1 MSCAHQKG
9 KLLSLVINSN
19 VLAQESARKLVDNSE
34 KYNKTLR
41 QLASGNRINTAGD
54 DPTGAAISKM
64 LESKVR
70 SSEQA
75 LRNTHD
81 SISLMQIMDGG
92 FAGISDVLTR
102 LRELTLQAST
112 DTLGDVERSFIQ
124 EEVRNSLEEITRIAE
139 STKYNN
145 TKLLSRS
152 VGDLDFQIGINHGK
166 LGRKTFDLSSV
177 NCTLEN
183 LGLTTFN
190 TSTKENA
197 HKSIDLVNNAI
208 LQLNQKR
215 AAIGG
220 FQNGLEATR
229 AKNEEYTFNTD
240 ATKSRI
246 RDADFAEKASDL
258 AREKIMTDATAG
270 VLVNANQKN
279 ALALKLI
286 L

>member
-1 MSCAHQKG
+1 M
-9 KLLSLVINSN
+9 
-19 VLAQESARKLVDNSE
+19 
-34 KYNKTLR
+34 
-41 QLASGNRINTAGD
+41 
-54 DPTGAAISKM
+54 
-64 LESKVR
+64 
-70 SSEQA
+70 
-75 LRNTHD
+75 
-81 SISLMQIMDGG
+81 
-92 FAGISDVLTR
+92 
-102 LRELTLQAST
+102 
-112 DTLGDVERSFIQ
+112 
-124 EEVRNSLEEITRIAE
+124 
-139 STKYNN
+139 
-145 TKLLSRS
+145 
-152 VGDLDFQIGINHGK
+152 DFQIGINHGK